1 MRVSSQ
7 IADRM
12 KTMLVR
18 DKLGVSDGF
27 LQVFKGE
34 INKIVNDYF
43 VVDRPIEVQIELLD
57 NGKYEVKMDFS
68 ASATKG
74 FSTTRD
80 MKRGIY

>member
-1 MRVSSQ
+1 MRFSTQV
-7 IADRM
+7 AERM

-18 DKLGVSDGF
+18 DKMGVSDGF

-34 INKIVNDYF
+34 LTRLVGDYF
-43 VVDRPIEVQIELLD
+43 KIDRPIDVKIDLLD
-57 NGKYEVKMDFS
+57 NGKYEVEMDFS

-80 MKRGIY
+80 MK